1 MQDIESQEIVEKLIQ
16 RAQENIHTVV
26 YPIDTWTEYK
36 YYRGQRRAFKV
47 VIKLLTRSADAVF
60 KDYCKSIPSGEGVF
74 FKLLAYAQFQDIIE
88 YYVEEQKIIE
98 GMIVDY
104 ENYLA
109 SGHFISA
116 FLGGYRE
123 D

>member
-1 MQDIESQEIVEKLIQ
+1 MQDIESQEIVERLIQ

-26 YPIDTWTEYK
+26 YPIDTWAEYK

-47 VIKLLTRSADAVF
+47 VIKILTRSADAVF

-98 GMIVDY
+98 GMIADY